1 MSTDDAQSFLQLR
14 EAAVLAELFPRIKE
28 ALAEEDID
36 LCVFDS
42 QQHSWLPQT
51 NHGNWGSDLKPDGF
65 ILLRHFGLQQCKPA
79 LQSLFP
85 CVRSL
90 IEGKQGQAFGNDA
103 MGQVVV
109 YAEKLAMF
117 GVPFLNV
124 RLF

>member
-1 MSTDDAQSFLQLR
+1 MDDARLFLQLQ
-14 EAAVLAELFPRIKE
+14 EAAVLAELFPRIRE
-28 ALAEEDID
+28 ALAEVDED
-36 LCVFDS
+36 LRVFDS
-42 QQHSWLPQT
+42 QSHSWLPQT
-51 NHGNWGSDLKPDGF
+51 KNGHWGSDLKPDGF
-65 ILLRHFGLQQCKPA
+65 ILLRHFGLKQCKPA

-90 IEGKQGQAFGNDA
+90 IEGKQGHALGNEA

-109 YAEKLAMF
+109 YAEKLALF